1 MNHKTLQRAAL
12 LAMIA
17 SLAACGDYADE
28 SDVDDLEDEIAE
40 LRSQIEDA
48 ETFRLQLLHLA
59 DMDGSNADALANVG
73 FVSALVDGFRAQY
86 PDNTVFLSS
95 GDNYI
100 PGSRYTASSDDSFTT
115 VTGVAVPGD
124 GRADIA
130 YLNAM
135 GLQASA
141 VGNHDLDSGTSSF
154 AALISPEGNW
164 TGAQFPYL
172 SANLDFST
180 DAAVAALVTADGQEA
195 SDIPNTLAASTVITV
210 DGEMIGVVGASTP
223 TLEDITSTGDITVL
237 PANDSVTELAADIQ
251 VSVDALIASGLNK
264 VILLAHMQQISV
276 EKQLAGLLDGV
287 DIIVA
292 GGSNTLLAD
301 SNDRLRSGDTAAD
314 SYPLI
319 YNSAGNE
326 PVALVN
332 VDGDYKY
339 LGRLVVEFDQNG
351 ILQLNSINPVVSG
364 VFVADQDMVDSVN
377 GTEDATV
384 TAVVDATNTVLIAQE
399 SNILGNTSV
408 YLNGQRGSV
417 RSEETNLGNLTA
429 DANLWYAQQRDA
441 TTVISLKNGGGI
453 RADIGSFAY
462 PPGSTDIA
470 DLDYFP
476 PEAFP
481 AAGKADGDISQF
493 DIQSALAFNNGLTL
507 VDVTAQELKD
517 IIEHAV
523 TTVGAG
529 AFPQVGGMS
538 FTYDADAAAGS
549 KVTDL
554 SVGATAVVT
563 GGVVDNAQGPFRM
576 VTLNFLAGG
585 GDGFPIPQTNRVDL
599 VLDATVA
606 TSVDMS
612 AEDPGQADFA
622 ETGSEQDALAEYLQQ
637 FHPNAASAFNLA
649 DDIDDNA
656 VVDTRIQ
663 EAP

>member
-251 VSVDALIASGLNK
+251 VSVDALIASGINK

-319 YNSAGNE
+319 YNSAGNQ

-481 AAGKADGDISQF
+481 AAGKTDGDISQF